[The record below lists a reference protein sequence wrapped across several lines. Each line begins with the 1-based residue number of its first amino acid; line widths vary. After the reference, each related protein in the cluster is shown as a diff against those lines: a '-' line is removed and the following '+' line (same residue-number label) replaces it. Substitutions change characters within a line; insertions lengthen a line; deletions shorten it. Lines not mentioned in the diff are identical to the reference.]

1 MDCLG
6 KAHRLGEVCGRN
18 ILHSLFSRSDHEISW
33 QGGFERWEQEERR
46 GVKGCLCGLVC
57 TEKLNVK
64 QYPMLVLRWGS
75 QWHLG
80 YLLNY

>member
-1 MDCLG
+1 MVETFFIYYSVGRTMKSAG
-6 KAHRLGEVCGRN
+6 KGDLKNGSRKKGGE
-18 ILHSLFSRSDHEISW
+18 
-33 QGGFERWEQEERR
+33 
-46 GVKGCLCGLVC
+46 VKGCLCGLVC

-75 QWHLG
+75 QWHLV